1 MLKQYIKQAFQMLKE
16 NRLVSTISITGTAIS
31 VTMIMMVVLVL
42 QVQVANYY
50 PEEHRD
56 RMLYVENGTLVRM
69 KENTGNWNSGNMS
82 IEAVKECFYTLQS
95 PEFVTAYAISE
106 FTVSLPD
113 KRNYMAH
120 SVKLTDTGFWKVFSF
135 HFVAGA
141 PFTEADV
148 ASGVPQAVITEPL
161 ARRLFGTIDNIIGK
175 EIRLDVKP
183 YRVCGVVEEV
193 SKAAASAF
201 ADVWIPYTTNESC
214 QSSFNENMVG
224 SFRVLLLAKA
234 QVDFDVIRQELKQ
247 QITRYNATKEKYEIS
262 FFENPITQWD
272 KAMGTDGQNFVDWKD
287 FWLETGGAMLFLLLV
302 PVLNLLGVTQSSI
315 RKRQAEIGVR
325 KAFGATSGNIVRQVL
340 YENGLMSLLGGMIGL
355 VLSWS
360 LFPFCK
366 DFLLKAS
373 DTTLRAEML
382 FRPEAFVLALLF
394 CLLINLLSAGLP
406 AWWISRKPIYEAL
419 KNGEETNK

>member
-1 MLKQYIKQAFQMLKE
+1 
-16 NRLVSTISITGTAIS
+16 
-31 VTMIMMVVLVL
+31 
-42 QVQVANYY
+42 
-50 PEEHRD
+50 
-56 RMLYVENGTLVRM
+56 
-69 KENTGNWNSGNMS
+69 
-82 IEAVKECFYTLQS
+82 
-95 PEFVTAYAISE
+95 
-106 FTVSLPD
+106 
-113 KRNYMAH
+113 MAH

-234 QVDFDVIRQELKQ
+234 QGDFDVIRQELKQ

-360 LFPFCK
+360 LFPLCK

-406 AWWISRKPIYEAL
+406 AWWISRKPICEAL

>member
-31 VTMIMMVVLVL
+31 ITMIMMVVLVL

-95 PEFVTAYAISE
+95 PEFVTAYAVLQ

-120 SVKLTDTGFWKVFSF
+120 PVKLTDTGFWKVFSF

-193 SKAAASAF
+193 SKAATSAF

-214 QSSFNENMVG
+214 QSSFNEDMVG
-224 SFRVLLLAKA
+224 AFRVLLLAKT
-234 QVDFDVIRQELKQ
+234 QGDFEVIRQELRQ

-355 VLSWS
+355 LLSWS
-360 LFPFCK
+360 LSRYVKISCSRQAIQHYVPKCCSAPRLSS
-366 DFLLKAS
+366 LLCS
-373 DTTLRAEML
+373 
-382 FRPEAFVLALLF
+382 FV
-394 CLLINLLSAGLP
+394 C
-406 AWWISRKPIYEAL
+406 
-419 KNGEETNK
+419 

>member
-56 RMLYVENGTLVRM
+56 RMLYVEDGTCV
-69 KENTGNWNSGNMS
+69 KSEESQNSGNMAD
-82 IEAVKECFYTLQS
+82 EAVKECFYSLKI
-95 PEFVTAYAISE
+95 PEAVTAYVQAME
-106 FTVSLPD
+106 PVSTLD
-113 KRNYMAH
+113 KRNYTAYT
-120 SVKLTDTGFWKVFSF
+120 VKMVDLNFWKIFSF
-135 HFVAGA
+135 HFIKGG
-141 PFTEADV
+141 PFTEADFE
-148 ASGVPQAVITEPL
+148 SGIRQVVVSEWM
-161 ARRLFGTIDNIIGK
+161 ARELFGTVDVVGK
-175 EIRLDVKP
+175 EVKLNAGIG
-183 YRVCGVVEEV
+183 RICGVVENV
-193 SKAAASAF
+193 SKAAATAY
-201 ADVWIPYTTNESC
+201 ADVWYPYTAWPLLKTSQEL
-214 QSSFNENMVG
+214 ENMTGNFSV
-224 SFRVLLLAKA
+224 VLLAKKSS
-234 QVDFDVIRQELKQ
+234 DFDAIRKELQQ
-247 QITRYNATKEKYEIS
+247 QIARYNATKEKYSIS

-272 KAMGTDGQNFVDWKD
+272 KAMGSIGQIYVDWKD

-360 LFPFCK
+360 LFPLCK

-373 DTTLRAEML
+373 DTALRAEML

-394 CLLINLLSAGLP
+394 CMLINLLSAGLP
-406 AWWISRKPIYEAL
+406 AWWISRKPICEAL

>member
-1 MLKQYIKQAFQMLKE
+1 MLKE

-201 ADVWIPYTTNESC
+201 ADVWIPYTC
-214 QSSFNENMVG
+214 DVDVMRKVG
-224 SFRVLLLAKA
+224 SENIPGELAIVMLAKNA
-234 QVDFDVIRQELKQ
+234 SDFETIKAELKQ
-247 QITRYNATKEKYEIS
+247 NIAKFNATKQDYEVS

-272 KAMGTDGQNFVDWKD
+272 KVRGSSGQVFVKWKD
-287 FWLETGGAMLFLLLV
+287 YWLETGGLLLFLLIV
-302 PVLNLLGVTQSSI
+302 PALNLLGVTQSSVQ
-315 RKRQAEIGVR
+315 KRQAEIGVR
-325 KAFGATSGNIVRQVL
+325 KAFGATSQMIIRQVL
-340 YENGLMSLLGGMIGL
+340 YENGVITLIGGVIGLILSLLL
-355 VLSWS
+355 LPV
-360 LFPFCK
+360 CK
-366 DFLLKAS
+366 NFLLRTTDAS
-373 DTTLRAEML
+373 LNLEML
-382 FRPEAFVLALLF
+382 FQPFTFVIALLF
-394 CLLINLLSAGLP
+394 CLALNLLSAGLP
-406 AWWISRKPIYEAL
+406 AWMIARKPISDAI
-419 KNGEETNK
+419 KNEEETNK

>member
-1 MLKQYIKQAFQMLKE
+1 MLKQYIKQTFQMLKE

-201 ADVWIPYTTNESC
+201 ADIWIPYTTNESC

-234 QVDFDVIRQELKQ
+234 QGDFDVIRQELKQ

-302 PVLNLLGVTQSSI
+302 PVLNL
-315 RKRQAEIGVR
+315 
-325 KAFGATSGNIVRQVL
+325 SGNIVRQVL

-355 VLSWS
+355 LLSWS
-360 LFPFCK
+360 LFPLCK

>member
-1 MLKQYIKQAFQMLKE
+1 MIKQYIKQAWQMLKE
-16 NRLVSTISITGTAIS
+16 NRLISSISITGTAIS
-31 VTMIMMVVLVL
+31 ITMIMMVVLVL

-95 PEFVTAYAISE
+95 PEFVTAYAVLQ

-120 SVKLTDTGFWKVFSF
+120 PVKLTDTGFWKVFSF

-234 QVDFDVIRQELKQ
+234 QGDFDVIRQELKQ

-287 FWLETGGAMLFLLLV
+287 FWLETGGAMLV
-302 PVLNLLGVTQSSI
+302 
-315 RKRQAEIGVR
+315 
-325 KAFGATSGNIVRQVL
+325 GNRWG
-340 YENGLMSLLGGMIGL
+340 NA
-355 VLSWS
+355 
-360 LFPFCK
+360 LFVARTGTKPAGRDAVFH
-366 DFLLKAS
+366 
-373 DTTLRAEML
+373 
-382 FRPEAFVLALLF
+382 PEA
-394 CLLINLLSAGLP
+394 AGGNWRSQSFRCYKREYRP
-406 AWWISRKPIYEAL
+406 AGFIREWVNVFAGWYDRVATLVVTIPVV
-419 KNGEETNK
+419 